1 MLLVNSFIWNQEKER
16 RSSWRNPTF
25 LPACFSAPTYSKVR
39 LQGFL
44 WTARQCHSLSMLG
57 LGFVALAIVYVA
69 HTYITMVKFPLPSL
83 NRERFPFSD
92 IVHPCQVTHA
102 RFSLVWFHAPD
113 PHASFSLVWF
123 HATDPHA
130 PFSLV
135 WFHAS
140 DSTII
145 EYILISH
152 LPFVWCGFT
161 GWYYSTVHPDQ
172 PPGVESPD

>member
-1 MLLVNSFIWNQEKER
+1 MLLVNSFVWNREKER
-16 RSSWRNPTF
+16 RSSWWNLTF
-25 LPACFSAPTYSKVR
+25 LPACFSAPAYSKVHSR
-39 LQGFL
+39 VFL
-44 WTARQCHSLSMLG
+44 STARQCHSLCILG
-57 LGFVALAIVYVA
+57 LGFVALAIVWVV

-83 NRERFPFSD
+83 NRERFPILWYSTSLSG
-92 IVHPCQVTHA
+92 HPA
-102 RFSLVWFHAPD
+102 PFSLVWFHAP
-113 PHASFSLVWF
+113 
-123 HATDPHA
+123 DPHA

-140 DSTII
+140 DPHAPFSLVWFHAPDCTIM

-161 GWYYSTVHPDQ
+161 GWYYSIVHPDQ